1 MTRRGVLAGIS
12 AGLLAAAVLPGMSW
26 AQGDVP
32 RKPATIKVAIKT
44 SKGAIVLELES
55 ERAPVA
61 TRNFL
66 RYVDQKK
73 LDNAEFYRSMPFGDD
88 AGIIQGGGD
97 YSRSMPGVKAETT
110 AQSGLS
116 HTDGV
121 VSAVR
126 GPYGAQGD
134 FFICI
139 GDMSVFDAGKDGTPD
154 KLGFPAF
161 GHVVEGMDVAR
172 LIFQSPKSKTAG
184 VGPLKGQML
193 SPPVRILSIR
203 RLK

>member
-1 MTRRGVLAGIS
+1 MQRRGILAS
-12 AGLLAAAVLPGMSW
+12 LLATALLPGVSL
-26 AQGDVP
+26 AQGDAT
-32 RKPATIKVAIKT
+32 RKPATLKVEIKT
-44 SKGAIVLELES
+44 SKGRIVLELEA
-55 ERAPVA
+55 ERAPAA
-61 TRNFL
+61 TKNFL

-73 LDNAEFYRSMPFGDD
+73 LDNAEFYRSMPYGDD

-139 GDMSVFDAGKDGTPD
+139 GDMTVFDAGQDGTPD

-161 GHVVEGMDVAR
+161 GRVIEGMDVAR
-172 LIFQSPKSKTAG
+172 VIFQSPRSKTAG
-184 VGPLKGQML
+184 AGPLKGQML
-193 SPPVRILSIR
+193 SPPVKILSIHR
-203 RLK
+203 IK

>member
-1 MTRRGVLAGIS
+1 MIRRGVLAG
-12 AGLLAAAVLPGMSW
+12 LLATATAAFLPRLSL
-26 AQGDVP
+26 AQDEAAH
-32 RKPATIKVAIKT
+32 KPATLKVTIKT
-44 SKGAIVLELES
+44 NKGTIVLELES

-61 TRNFL
+61 TKNFL
-66 RYVDQKK
+66 HYVDQKK
-73 LDNAEFYRSMPFGDD
+73 LDGAAFYRSMPFGDD

-110 AQSGLS
+110 AQSGLT

-161 GHVVEGMDVAR
+161 GRVVEGMDVAR

-184 VGPLKGQML
+184 AGPLKGQML
-193 SPPVRILSIR
+193 SPPIQILSIR
-203 RLK
+203 RMK